1 MDLMTKALYFGI
13 VSGIVSLLVALYY
26 SRRVDSYSINIP
38 KVEEITAAI
47 REGAMAFLTAEYK
60 ILVWFVI
67 LVAILLGIFLSV
79 PTAIAFVLGAI
90 TSAIAG
96 NVGMRIATKA
106 NGRTAIAAKGR
117 TCKSS

>member
-60 ILVWFVI
+60 NFSMVCNFSCNIRN
-67 LVAILLGIFLSV
+67 IF
-79 PTAIAFVLGAI
+79 I
-90 TSAIAG
+90 
-96 NVGMRIATKA
+96 
-106 NGRTAIAAKGR
+106 
-117 TCKSS
+117 SSYSNSLCIRSNNFCNSWKCRNENSY